1 MKKKLKTMQQR
12 IVSAVKRNGNKVVIK
27 FFKQR
32 SIVMRKVRI
41 TLMIVVL
48 TIGMFGLSGCETS
61 SAQRIATL
69 QTVITQAQQLSASYD
84 VQVGTITAS
93 IPGLEQAMSDG
104 NLPPAMRQK
113 AIDTL
118 NLLKGKLAT
127 IQNEKVK
134 VDNAIANYQKAILT
148 IDTNAPNLATEL
160 QVYGTGMQQIA
171 PVAGPYAG
179 WVYLVGLGLTTIGG
193 IGAAA
198 KKAADEKKAKASLDQ
213 VVTGN
218 QIYMDANPTAAPVLK
233 AAQSQVQTQD
243 TVNAVAAIK
252 LS

>member
-1 MKKKLKTMQQR
+1 M
-12 IVSAVKRNGNKVVIK
+12 
-27 FFKQR
+27 
-32 SIVMRKVRI
+32 
-41 TLMIVVL
+41 
-48 TIGMFGLSGCETS
+48 
-61 SAQRIATL
+61 
-69 QTVITQAQQLSASYD
+69 
-84 VQVGTITAS
+84 
-93 IPGLEQAMSDG
+93 PGLEAAMSDG
-104 NLPPAMRQK
+104 NLPLAMRQK

-118 NLLKGKLAT
+118 DLLKGRLAT
-127 IQNEKVK
+127 IQAEKLK
-134 VDNAIANYQKAILT
+134 VDTAIANYQKAIKS
-148 IDTNAPNLATEL
+148 IDTNSPTLATEL
-160 QVYGTGMQQIA
+160 QIYGTGMQQIA

>member
-1 MKKKLKTMQQR
+1 MKKL
-12 IVSAVKRNGNKVVIK
+12 
-27 FFKQR
+27 
-32 SIVMRKVRI
+32 RI
-41 TLMIVVL
+41 TLLMIVVL
-48 TIGMFGLSGCETS
+48 TIGMFGLSGCDTS
-61 SAQRIATL
+61 SAQRIAAL
-69 QTVITQAQQLSASYD
+69 QSAIVTAQQISTSYD
-84 VQVGTITAS
+84 AQVGTITAS

-127 IQNEKVK
+127 IQGEKVK
-134 VDNAIANYQKAILT
+134 VDSAIANYQKVILT
-148 IDTNAPNLATEL
+148 IDTNSPSLATEL

-179 WVYLVGLGLTTIGG
+179 WVYLIGLGLTTIGG

-198 KKAADEKKAKASLDQ
+198 DQAARKKKAQDDAAAKKASLDQ

-218 QIYMDANPTAAPVLK
+218 QIYMDANPTAAPALK
-233 AAQSQVQTQD
+233 ASQSQVQTKD
-243 TVNAVAAIK
+243 TVDAVAAIK

>member
-1 MKKKLKTMQQR
+1 MKWL
-12 IVSAVKRNGNKVVIK
+12 
-27 FFKQR
+27 
-32 SIVMRKVRI
+32 RKSLV
-41 TLMIVVL
+41 LIVVL
-48 TIGMFGLSGCETS
+48 ATGTFGLSGCGTS

-69 QTVITQAQQLSASYD
+69 NTAITTAQQISTQYD
-84 VQVGTITAS
+84 AQVGQINAS
-93 IPGLEQAMSDG
+93 MPGLEAAMSDG

-127 IQNEKVK
+127 IQAEKLK
-134 VDNAIANYQKAILT
+134 VDTAIANYQKAIKN
-148 IDTNAPNLATEL
+148 IDTNSPTLATEL
-160 QVYGTGMQQIA
+160 QIYGTGLTQIA
-171 PVAGPYAG
+171 PAAGPYAG

-198 KKAADEKKAKASLDQ
+198 KKATDEKRARESLDQ

-218 QIYMDANPTAAPVLK
+218 QIFMDANPAAAGVLK
-233 AAQSQVQTQD
+233 AAQSQVQTKD
-243 TVNAVAAIK
+243 TVEAVAAIK